1 MQTSFSNRNKII
13 MSVPTDIQVISCNN
27 NSQKV
32 SDSLRHCSFLFIAR
46 RNSVCTGTF
55 SLWNKDRICLRV
67 CLQLCLAESGCETKC
82 QVGPVENSAGLG
94 REFDQWEVKFLNQ
107 TSARDI
113 PSPSLSANVFLTVVQ
128 VEPSPLQTPQR
139 SSTALDSIT
148 RSHPTFCK
156 AQAKHPAVLFLKLT
170 WRCVSEI
177 WLSNIVSYRISF
189 PSFLSSFLS
198 KYRFQ
203 RGS

>member
-1 MQTSFSNRNKII
+1 
-13 MSVPTDIQVISCNN
+13 MSVPTDIRVISCDN

-32 SDSLRHCSFLFIAR
+32 SDFLRQCSFFIYSQKKICLHRHIFYDIEIGSAR
-46 RNSVCTGTF
+46 EFVCNSVWQ
-55 SLWNKDRICLRV
+55 SKDV
-67 CLQLCLAESGCETKC
+67 EQKC

-94 REFDQWEVKFLNQ
+94 REFDQWEVKFLN
-107 TSARDI
+107 RDT

-156 AQAKHPAVLFLKLT
+156 AQAKHPAV
-170 WRCVSEI
+170 VI
-177 WLSNIVSYRISF
+177 
-189 PSFLSSFLS
+189 
-198 KYRFQ
+198 
-203 RGS
+203 